1 MSYAKIRKIYSIAI
15 LLALLL
21 AAAPLAVRT
30 QAQPTLWKFRVV
42 DDWGYWGS
50 SVPYDKQ
57 AGKFGAVAYL
67 FNATGDFEHWDKLG
81 FDVAS
86 PDGWVEISIAS
97 PLKRYTWNCSTG
109 EINYWLL
116 VKLTIAGVETP
127 ITIFNG
133 SVVRVSGAGTPGRI
147 SLYDV
152 LNQTTILGDYPG
164 YAGKI
169 TSPNPA
175 NGTETVDNVVY
186 PVYRM
191 WLYYVALQALDEY
204 GYPLSGA
211 SLEVRFTSA
220 YNAYN
225 GKTFIGNTRVSG
237 WNSSQYG
244 NWVANGTLNQG
255 LVPTDSS
262 NIFNPDYTV
271 GWVVL
276 RVPRINGTTGTTSSL
291 VNNMTF
297 LWRYKT
303 GTLVNRTV
311 YLAMEDAI
319 TPLFGNKAPQGYPN
333 YDGNLAPN
341 ATHLVKASVRWVLLN
356 LVDCNGVDWWTMD
369 AEVYAF
375 DSGSKKGYSIPGMR
389 VAPGRYLLRYPVPV
403 TGWINLTVGVE
414 WHSST
419 VNMSFYNLSLTDGV
433 DELQTAGNGD
443 PWGPGDVEPSLPGG
457 LVVGALATPE
467 LRCLMSWVSVSFWS
481 QAELPQQPTQFAAQ
495 IWLPATK
502 ATRSG
507 EPLTV
512 WWWGVNGFLI
522 LPDMK
527 YYVGPEAV
535 TYDRLDPYGIAG
547 PDFRTFWEDM
557 SQYSGYAGGFGGQG
571 WLPTMEVGWT
581 DFKIWYEGVLVLDT
595 TADETLHLRP
605 ECCAAQPPYGG
616 CQYNYTLAIYE
627 IGFHVIFDACG
638 KLKDDISWVP
648 FYFKHPGLGLIGP
661 KAVTNG
667 KVEIIKAP
675 QGNYSDFIVGWQM
688 SFMKPYRVTLVG
700 DDGVERD
707 LDPEAP
713 IKLEGNMRNI
723 NLYFKLYN
731 LTIQPRN
738 FEDTFTLVNVY
749 LRVFSESDVRALL
762 EAGLEER
769 QVRQIMDD
777 ATRFY
782 DAMFPAGW
790 TIIDR
795 IDEEGKIYY
804 ATPQVEVT
812 SDNLPEW
819 GFLPAKDYWVL
830 VNVSSVVADAKA
842 SGFRGVDAN
851 ATLYWGKITLD
862 DCYTQ
867 DKPYKLRTYVYDP
880 AIALKDAC
888 GASLDL
894 AEASALILAEPWEGG
909 ELFDKQQVDPTYST
923 YNAYLVRVNQSTGGK
938 ITIHSVN
945 ASREGKD
952 PDVYNVVTGNNAPYY
967 PQQSRYLIGRSAGG
981 VYGPWEVYE
990 SKPSYRMLVY
1000 WKGVLVYNEST
1011 VLNNPYDSTE
1021 NPLTTSVY
1029 PYVFYASNSPLESA
1043 DEFGIPNVKVTV
1055 FWAGL
1060 NLTWWPAKHLAYET
1074 APTVF
1079 LRLNETK
1086 LELCFNMS
1094 EVRRLWGP
1102 TRVIDPFALED
1113 VTLDPFDT
1121 ANSPYFSSQLFV
1133 FEGVTD
1139 NNGKLTVKIPV
1150 WNYSIIRSATPA
1162 PLFGTPVYANFTT
1175 IPGKQGTPGIPED
1188 DIVRLVATLEEV
1200 KYCTWT
1206 PYAMNATGRVN
1217 PATDVWKTTGCVSLN
1232 TTTRDPADPY
1242 GGVGLLVGGEYQGR
1256 VGEDAVGCYALA
1268 HVHLPVNDL
1277 KIVVRNVFGVGL
1289 PNQKVT
1295 VVREPI
1301 YVRRD
1306 GEKEMIRGREQV
1318 LSKYTPTEIN
1328 APGPDY
1334 YVLTL
1339 KSRLPTELIWGIYN
1353 MTVRAENITTR
1364 VSYSD
1369 LRIDD
1374 PQFVTVKLESREED
1388 VGGGLIMSI
1397 PWESGPC
1404 SLNWTAL
1411 LKVSIVTE
1419 DGRPIEKAWVYV
1431 VDAYTGGNVTA
1442 ALTDREGN
1450 AATLYVG
1457 DNKAP
1462 ATPSLYLAP
1471 GDRVFIGF
1479 NLLRGWY
1486 WVDEDQVLT
1495 GEAVNPDW
1503 DMTINK
1509 PPQPVGDE
1517 NIKTVT
1523 FDGRTG
1529 LARFYGKYYVIVYYK
1544 PEGCDVR
1551 GPYQAEVV
1559 FNSFTAEAQYQYIY
1573 LGIKPDLAVGT
1584 ADTNPAQSKKY
1595 KLETIKD
1602 LRIEFRDAEGRPLS
1616 GVEAVASYRT
1626 WRLDVKVEG
1635 STGVLEKVPLMPG
1648 TSYTVEA
1655 EWSSQYGTKART
1667 TATVKDMYTV
1677 ITLPVYDVKLILL
1690 SPRGTPLVGIP
1701 VEIKGVKLGVTD
1713 ATGAVTASRIP
1724 AGTYDVDA
1732 TWLGTKLELPQLSVS
1747 SSAPQSLTAGNV
1759 FLLAVRVKGTQGQAL
1774 EGASVRV
1781 SKAGEEVATRMTDK
1795 SGMASVELP
1804 AGSYSVE
1811 VKYGEWGASR
1821 DVNLNRNVI
1830 EELGVDVFIEI
1841 FGVGMSMAQFLLLI
1855 VMVIIIV
1862 LVLAIVIH
1870 EYHIY
1875 RRKRLPQ
1882 LFGAPAAP
1890 K

>member
-1 MSYAKIRKIYSIAI
+1 M
-15 LLALLL
+15 
-21 AAAPLAVRT
+21 
-30 QAQPTLWKFRVV
+30 V

-50 SVPYDKQ
+50 KVPYDTQ

-67 FNATGDFEHWDKLG
+67 FNATGNFDQWDKLG
-81 FDVAS
+81 FDVAD
-86 PDGWVEISIAS
+86 PNGWVEISIAS
-97 PLKRYTWNCSTG
+97 PLKRYTWNCTNG
-109 EINYWLL
+109 AGAIDYWLL

-133 SVVRVSGAGTPGRI
+133 SVVHIEDSGPSTPGRI

-152 LNQTTILGDYPG
+152 LNKTTILGDYPG
-164 YAGKI
+164 YTGII

-175 NGTETVDNVVY
+175 NGTETVDDVTY

-204 GYPLSGA
+204 GYPLAGA

-220 YNAYN
+220 YDDLN
-225 GKTFIGNTRVSG
+225 GKTFIGNTKVPG
-237 WNSSQYG
+237 WNSSLYG
-244 NWVANGTLNQG
+244 NWVANGTVG
-255 LVPTDSS
+255 KEMVPTNNP
-262 NIFNPDYTV
+262 NIFNPDYTM

-276 RVPRINGTTGTTSSL
+276 RVPRINDTTGTTSSL

-311 YLAMEDAI
+311 YTAMEAPI
-319 TPLFGNKAPQGYPN
+319 SPPFSNKDPGGFATYTG
-333 YDGNLAPN
+333 DLAPN
-341 ATHLVKASVRWVLLN
+341 ATHLVEASVRWVLLY
-356 LVDCNGVDWWTMD
+356 LTDCNGQNWWTMD

-389 VAPGRYLLRYPVPV
+389 VAPGRYLLRYPIPV

-414 WHSST
+414 WHFST
-419 VNMSFYNLSLTDGV
+419 VHMSFYNLSLTDGV
-433 DELQTAGNGD
+433 DELQEAGDGS
-443 PWGPGDVEPSLPGG
+443 PWVPDDVVVNPGG
-457 LVVGALATPE
+457 LDVDALANPTLE
-467 LRCLMSWVSVSFWS
+467 CMMTWVSVSFWS

-495 IWLPATK
+495 IWLPATR

-547 PDFRTFWEDM
+547 TDFQDFWEAM
-557 SQYSGYAGGFGGQG
+557 SQSGGAAGGFGGQG
-571 WLPTMEVGWT
+571 WLPTREVGWT

-595 TADETLHLRP
+595 VTDGPHLRP
-605 ECCAAQPPYGG
+605 DCCAAQPPYGG
-616 CQYNYTLAIYE
+616 CQYNFSLAIYE
-627 IGFHVIFDACG
+627 LGFHVIFDACG

-648 FYFKHPGLGLIGP
+648 FYFKHPSLGLIGP

-667 KVEIIKAP
+667 KVEIVKAP
-675 QGNYSDFIVGWQM
+675 KGNYSDFIVGWQM
-688 SFMKPYRVTLVG
+688 SFMKPYRVTLV
-700 DDGVERD
+700 DDLGVERD

-713 IKLEGNMRNI
+713 IKLDGNMRNI

-731 LTIQPRN
+731 LTIEPRN

-749 LRVFSESDVRALL
+749 VRVFSESDVSALL

-769 QVRQIMDD
+769 QVRQIMDSL
-777 ATRFY
+777 TNFY
-782 DAMFPAGW
+782 NAMFPAGW
-790 TIIDR
+790 EIIDR
-795 IDEEGKIYY
+795 ISEEGKIYY
-804 ATPQVEVT
+804 ATPQVKVT
-812 SDNLPEW
+812 SGSLPEW
-819 GFLPAKDYWVL
+819 GFLPAKDYWVH
-830 VNVSSVVADAKA
+830 VNVSSTVSEAVG
-842 SGFRGVDAN
+842 SGFRSVDAN

-867 DKPYKLRTYVYDP
+867 AKPYRLRTYVYDP
-880 AIALKDAC
+880 VIALKDAC

-894 AEASALILAEPWEGG
+894 AESSAFILAEPWEDG
-909 ELFDKQQVDPTYST
+909 ELFSKQQVDPTYST
-923 YNAYLVRVNQSTGGK
+923 YNAYLVRVNQSTNGRV
-938 ITIHSVN
+938 TIHSVN
-945 ASREGKD
+945 ASREGRD
-952 PDVYNVVTGNNAPYY
+952 PDVYNVVTGNDAPFY

-981 VYGPWEVYE
+981 VYGPWEVKE

-1011 VLNNPYDSTE
+1011 VLNNPYESTE

-1029 PYVFYASNSPLESA
+1029 PYVFYASNSPIEKA
-1043 DEFGIPNVKVTV
+1043 DEFGIPNVRVAV

-1060 NLTWWPAKHLAYET
+1060 NLSYWPAKHLAYET

-1079 LRLNETK
+1079 LELNNTK
-1086 LELCFNMS
+1086 GQLSFDPAVVQLQ
-1094 EVRRLWGP
+1094 WGP
-1102 TRVIDPFALED
+1102 ERAIDPFALED
-1113 VTLDPFDT
+1113 ITLDPLDP
-1121 ANSPYFSSQLFV
+1121 ANSPYFSSQLFIV
-1133 FEGVTD
+1133 SGVTGND
-1139 NNGKLTVKIPV
+1139 GRFTVKIPV
-1150 WNYSIIRSATPA
+1150 WNYSVIMGATTT

-1175 IPGKQGTPGIPED
+1175 IPGETPGIPEE
-1188 DIVRLVATLEEV
+1188 DIVRMVATLEEV
-1200 KYCTWT
+1200 KYCTWE

-1217 PATDVWKTTGCVSLN
+1217 PATDVWKATGCVSLN

-1242 GGVGLLVGGEYQGR
+1242 GGVGLLVGGDYQGR

-1277 KIVVRNVFGVGL
+1277 KIVVRNVFGIGL

-1306 GEKEMIRGREQV
+1306 GERESIRGRESL
-1318 LSKYTPTEIN
+1318 LSDYTPTVPNE
-1328 APGPDY
+1328 PGPDY
-1334 YVLTL
+1334 YVLLL
-1339 KSRLPTELIWGIYN
+1339 KSSLGRRLIWGIYN
-1353 MTVRAENITTR
+1353 MTVRAENLTR
-1364 VSYSD
+1364 GVSYSE

-1374 PQFVTVKLESREED
+1374 PQFITVRLTAGEEE
-1388 VGGGLIMSI
+1388 VGGVLRAI
-1397 PWESGPC
+1397 PWESGTC

-1431 VDAYTGGNVTA
+1431 VDAYTGGNATA

-1457 DNKAP
+1457 ANKAP
-1462 ATPSLYLAP
+1462 QTPSLYLAP
-1471 GDRVFIGF
+1471 GDRVFVGF
-1479 NLLRGWY
+1479 NLLKGWY
-1486 WVDEDQVLT
+1486 WVDENQTLT
-1495 GEAVNPDW
+1495 GEAVNPRW
-1503 DMTINK
+1503 NMSVNN
-1509 PPQPVGDE
+1509 PPQPIGDR
-1517 NIKTVT
+1517 NIQTVT
-1523 FDGRTG
+1523 YGGKTD

-1544 PEGCDVR
+1544 PQGCDVK

-1573 LGIKPDLAVGT
+1573 LGIRPDLAVGT
-1584 ADTNPAQSKKY
+1584 ADTSTAQSKKY
-1595 KLETIKD
+1595 ELKTIKD

-1616 GVEAVASYRT
+1616 GVKAVASYRDPARGIS

-1635 STGVLEKVPLMPG
+1635 STGVLEKVPLMSG
-1648 TSYTVEA
+1648 TSYMVEA
-1655 EWSSQYGTKART
+1655 EWESLYTTKART
-1667 TATVKDMYTV
+1667 TATVKDLYSV
-1677 ITLPVYDVKLILL
+1677 ITLPVYDVKLTLL
-1690 SPRGTPLVGIP
+1690 SERGTPLVGIP

-1732 TWLGTKLELPQLSVS
+1732 TWLGTKLELPQLVVS
-1747 SSAPQSLTAGNV
+1747 SSAPQPLTAKNV
-1759 FLLAVRVKGTQGQAL
+1759 YLLAVRVKGAQGQAL

-1781 SKAGEEVATRMTDK
+1781 KKGEVEVVARMTDK
-1795 SGMASVELP
+1795 AGMASVELP
-1804 AGSYSVE
+1804 AGSYTVE
-1811 VKYGEWGASR
+1811 AKYGEWSASR
-1821 DVNLNRNVI
+1821 DVNLNRNVT
-1830 EELGVDVFIEI
+1830 EELGVDVFMEL
-1841 FGVGMSMAQFLLLI
+1841 FGVGMSLAQFLLLI